1 MHGYKWPINCTR
13 TRTAAF
19 EALLGAAIP
28 SFTAYAEN
36 MYAQNPFASTM
47 PSIVPTLQ
55 PKDDESGSAKA
66 AEEDILISSLLGAGG
81 DDSDSDAEEA
91 AAATGAFP
99 YNP

>member
-36 MYAQNPFASTM
+36 MYAQNPFESAM
-47 PSIVPTLQ
+47 PSIVHTLQ
-55 PKDDESGSAKA
+55 PKDDSGSAKA
-66 AEEDILISSLLGAGG
+66 AEDDILISSLLGAG

-91 AAATGAFP
+91 AATTGAFP
-99 YNP
+99 YNR

>member
-1 MHGYKWPINCTR
+1 M
-13 TRTAAF
+13 
-19 EALLGAAIP
+19 LGAAIP

-36 MYAQNPFASTM
+36 MYAQNPFESTM

-55 PKDDESGSAKA
+55 PKDDSSGAKA

-91 AAATGAFP
+91 AATTGAFP